1 MQISYTQAYTM
12 ASKTNDVTAEVA
24 KTFDTYYRDCFWDEF
39 NNNDEPNT
47 KKVKLDADAVKLDAD
62 DAVAIAIAAADYFIL
77 NCIDDVLGDDSART
91 SFVLKIHAMAKALKA
106 QHGDAFDG
114 KAIATAF
121 RALHWMR

>member
-24 KTFDTYYRDCFWDEF
+24 KTFDTYYRDCFWEEF
-39 NNNDEPNT
+39 NNDEPNT

-77 NCIDDVLGDDSART
+77 NCIDDVLGDDSSRT
-91 SFVLKIHAMAKALKA
+91 TFVLKIHAMAKALKA